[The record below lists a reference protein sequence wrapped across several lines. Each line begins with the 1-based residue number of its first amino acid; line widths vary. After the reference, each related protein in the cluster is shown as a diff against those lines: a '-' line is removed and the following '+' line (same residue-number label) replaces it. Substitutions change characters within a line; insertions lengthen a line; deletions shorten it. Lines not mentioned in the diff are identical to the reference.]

1 MPGLEPGIHV
11 FALPVMAGLAGHPRP
26 AAVATWKDVAA
37 PAPSPAM
44 TVEGRATCCSPAA
57 MAKGGWV
64 YLMTNRRNGTL
75 YLGVTANLAAR
86 AWQHREGVVEG
97 FTKRYGLTRLVWY
110 ERFEDIRDA
119 IQREKTMKH
128 WPRAWKVRLI
138 HAMNPEW
145 EDLYELLN
153 Q

>member
-1 MPGLEPGIHV
+1 
-11 FALPVMAGLAGHPRP
+11 
-26 AAVATWKDVAA
+26 
-37 PAPSPAM
+37 
-44 TVEGRATCCSPAA
+44 

-75 YLGVTANLAAR
+75 YLGVTANLAVR
-86 AWQHREGVVEG
+86 VWQHRTGTVEG
-97 FTKRYGLTRLVWY
+97 FTKKYGLNRLVWY

-128 WPRAWKVRLI
+128 WSRAWKVRLI

-145 EDLYELLN
+145 DDLYELLN